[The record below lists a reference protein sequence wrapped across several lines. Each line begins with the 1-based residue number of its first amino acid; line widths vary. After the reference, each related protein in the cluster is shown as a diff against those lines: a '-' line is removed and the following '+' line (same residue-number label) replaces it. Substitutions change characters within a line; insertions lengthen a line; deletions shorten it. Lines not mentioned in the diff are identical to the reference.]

1 MLKDPCSPQR
11 PVSCVGQCGS
21 PAPRKE
27 GRKEG
32 RKDHF
37 AGVQLAPRPCH
48 ESPHAP
54 GIAPSSALPSR
65 SSLTGCAWAIHHF
78 PVGNGL
84 C

>member
-37 AGVQLAPRPCH
+37 AGDQCMETGHHLVSVGEDFAAL
-48 ESPHAP
+48 HALCVTQP
-54 GIAPSSALPSR
+54 MGLHGRGGDER
-65 SSLTGCAWAIHHF
+65 S
-78 PVGNGL
+78 
-84 C
+84 